1 MSNQT
6 SSSAA
11 VPKTKMDRY
20 ISWFTKWFP
29 ESFFIT
35 LALTVIV
42 AVAALIFTKLPLL
55 TFDNSMSVI
64 KAWHNGFW
72 SLLAFIMQMT
82 ILLVSGGVVASSP
95 PVKKVLMKL
104 AALPNSR
111 AGFLIMAAVI
121 PGILCYIHWGIG
133 MMVGIVFG
141 REIAAAARKKGVKIH
156 APILWATVFCSLP
169 PGAAGISGA
178 GAIFS
183 ATPGYLK
190 NLVPEAFKSAVPNA
204 LPLSETVATLPFIL
218 LLVVGAA
225 LYLIVPMLMHP
236 KDESKIKEIDD
247 DLLSNIESSATV
259 PVIARNTPSDRMNA
273 SRIAML
279 LVGGFGLIY
288 AIMLLTKA
296 GLAGLSLNL
305 FNFLFLMLGIVLC
318 FNQGP
323 EYYCKLFR
331 DNLIGTWGFILQFS
345 FYAGIFGI
353 MVGSGLGTMLANL
366 FTSISTAGTWPV
378 IAYIYS
384 AILNIFVPSGGSKF
398 IIEAPY
404 IIPTSLNLGVS
415 LNATIQAYQMGDA
428 TTNLIIPFFA
438 LPYLATF
445 RTKFN
450 DILPYT
456 LVPVAV
462 VFVVNILYFAIFW

>member
-1 MSNQT
+1 
-6 SSSAA
+6 
-11 VPKTKMDRY
+11 
-20 ISWFTKWFP
+20 
-29 ESFFIT
+29 
-35 LALTVIV
+35 LALTIIV
-42 AVAALIFTKLPLL
+42 AVAALIFTKTPLF
-55 TFDNSMSVI
+55 TFDNSMSIV
-64 KAWHNGFW
+64 KAWHDGFW

-95 PVKKVLMKL
+95 PVKKILMKL
-104 AALPNSR
+104 ASLPNSR
-111 AGFLIMAAVI
+111 TGFLIMAAAV
-121 PGILCYIHWGIG
+121 PGVLCYIHWGLG

-141 REIAAAARKKGVKIH
+141 REIAAAAKIKGVKLH
-156 APILWATVFCSLP
+156 APVLWATIFCSLP

-190 NLVPEAFKSAVPNA
+190 GLVPEAFKNAVPNA

-218 LLVVGAA
+218 LLLVGAVV
-225 LYLIVPMLMHP
+225 YLIVPMLMHP

-247 DLLSNIESSATV
+247 DLLRNIESSATV
-259 PVIARNTPSDRMNA
+259 PIIARNTPAERMDA
-273 SRIAML
+273 SRIVML

-288 AIMLLTKA
+288 AIMLVTKA

-318 FNQGP
+318 SNQGP

-331 DNLIGTWGFILQFS
+331 DNLMGTWGFILQFS

-353 MVGSGLGTMLANL
+353 MVKSGLGTMIANA
-366 FTSISTAGTWPV
+366 FTSISTTGTWPV
-378 IAYIYS
+378 IAYVYS
-384 AILNIFVPSGGSKF
+384 AVLNIFVPSGGSKF

-404 IIPTSLNLGVS
+404 IIPTTINLGGSLNS
-415 LNATIQAYQMGDA
+415 IIQAYQMGDA

-438 LPYLATF
+438 LPYLASF
-445 RTKFN
+445 RAKFN
-450 DILPYT
+450 DIIPYT

-462 VFVVNILYFAIFW
+462 VFFINILYFAIFW